1 MNNETLLKGY
11 LLNLISIS
19 TGMLKNI
26 ELFEVEQVEQV
37 GQLVTKLNDFR
48 LTNYI
53 ELPF

>member
-1 MNNETLLKGY
+1 MTNEALLQNY

-19 TGMLKNI
+19 TEMLKNI

-48 LTNYI
+48 LINYI
-53 ELPF
+53 DLPF